1 VLLCVYLWPKLPWM
15 PGGRRHAAAM
25 RAVVFV
31 AYGLLACLVT
41 WPLPI
46 HLQTHLLGA
55 PGGDTGVYVWNLWIF
70 RHEILRHAHVPFST
84 DHVFAYTGGADF
96 AIHNYTPIAG
106 ILGLPLIGPLGVVG
120 AFNTVLISFIALAG
134 CATYALGRR
143 LGLSPWAAWL
153 GGALFAASPIMTA
166 KETAHLS
173 LVIAAPLPLFLW
185 ALLRVL
191 ESRRK
196 RDALLVGLLVAVAA
210 YSDAYYGIYCALMGA
225 FVIAWRFTEWTTRP
239 PTILLAR
246 LVRGIDGLL
255 AALSAVVL
263 WRLFSGPA
271 DLVLGGLVIK
281 LQTLYNPVL
290 VLVLLAAIRVW
301 LSSRPRVRIVDRDAQ
316 LTRLRRLGG
325 IAVAACLV
333 LMIPVI
339 AGIVQRAINGQLPA
353 TETFWRS
360 SPRGVDVLAYVVPN
374 PTHPWFGDVTRPLF
388 LPPRA
393 DAFPEFAASFSLVA
407 LVILAI
413 AAWRGLLP
421 RMWVAFTAGFAML
434 SLGPFIHVAGVNTY
448 VIGPW
453 ALLRYLPIVGLARSP
468 SRFAMVAALGLAVLF
483 AFAIQAL
490 WRRRVAGAPVWAGM
504 VAVVLAVELL
514 PAPRPLYSAAV
525 PRVYEMI
532 ATSARNPDDS
542 ARLLE
547 LPTGLRDGTSSV
559 GNFNPASLFYQTR
572 HRRPLLGG
580 YLSRV
585 SGWRKQINA
594 LDPMMNALTT
604 LSEGRELPAPAV
616 EEARAWRDTFL
627 TRSCV
632 RYVVLDKARAPADLS
647 AFAVNVLRLARVH
660 ADADYELLTPID
672 PPSCE
677 APRPP
682 RRHVRP

>member
-1 VLLCVYLWPKLPWM
+1 
-15 PGGRRHAAAM
+15 M
-25 RAVVFV
+25 RAVVFA

-41 WPLPI
+41 WPLPV
-46 HLQTHLLGA
+46 HLRTHLLGA
-55 PGGDTGVYVWNLWIF
+55 TGGDTGVYVWNLWIF
-70 RHEILRHAHVPFST
+70 RHEILRHAHLPFST

-96 AIHNYTPIAG
+96 ALHNYTPIAG
-106 ILGLPLIGPLGVVG
+106 LLGLPLIGPLGVVG
-120 AFNTVLISFIALAG
+120 AFNTVLILFIALAG

-143 LGLSPWAAWL
+143 LGLSRWAAWL
-153 GGALFAASPIMTA
+153 GGAIFAASPIMTA

-191 ESRRK
+191 DSRRT

-210 YSDAYYGIYCALMGA
+210 YSDAYYGVYCALMGA
-225 FVIAWRFTEWTTRP
+225 FVIGWRFTAWTTRP
-239 PTILLAR
+239 PTRPLAR
-246 LVRGIDGLL
+246 LARGIDVLL
-255 AALSAVVL
+255 AVLSAVVA
-263 WRLFSGPA
+263 WRLLNGPA

-281 LQTLYNPVL
+281 LQTLYNPVMA
-290 VLVLLAAIRVW
+290 LVLLGGIRVW
-301 LSSRPRVRIVDRDAQ
+301 LAWRPRVRLVDPDGQ
-316 LTRLRRLGG
+316 LPRLRQLGA
-325 IAVAACLV
+325 IAAAACLV

-339 AGIVQRAINGQLPA
+339 IGIVQRAVDGRLPA

-360 SPRGVDVLAYVVPN
+360 SPRGVDALAYVVPN
-374 PTHPWFGDVTRPLF
+374 PNHPWFGEVTRPLF

-393 DAFPEFAASFSLVA
+393 DAFPEFVASFSLVA
-407 LVILAI
+407 LGIVAI

-421 RMWVAFTAGFAML
+421 RMWIAFTACFALL

-448 VIGPW
+448 IIGPW
-453 ALLRYLPIVGLARSP
+453 ALLRYVPIVGLARSP

-483 AFAIQAL
+483 AFAVQAL
-490 WRRRVAGAPVWAGM
+490 WRQRVVGGARVWAAA

-514 PAPRPLYSAAV
+514 PAPRPLHSAAV

-532 ATSARNPDDS
+532 ASSARNPDDS
-542 ARLLE
+542 GRLLE

-559 GNFNPASLFYQTR
+559 GNFNPASPFYQTR
-572 HRRPLLGG
+572 HRRPLIGG

-585 SGWRKQINA
+585 SGWRKQFNA

-604 LSEGRELPAPAV
+604 LSEGRALPPGAAD
-616 EEARAWRDTFL
+616 EARAWRDTFL

-632 RYVVLDKARAPADLS
+632 RYVVLDKARASADLR
-647 AFAVNVLRLARVH
+647 AFAVSVLQLARVH
-660 ADADYELLTPID
+660 ADADYELFTPID

-682 RRHVRP
+682 RRRVQP